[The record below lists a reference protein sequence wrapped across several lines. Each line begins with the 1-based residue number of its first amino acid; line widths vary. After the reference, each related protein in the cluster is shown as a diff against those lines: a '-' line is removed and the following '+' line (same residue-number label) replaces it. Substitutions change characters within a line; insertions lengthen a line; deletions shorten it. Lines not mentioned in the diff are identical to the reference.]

1 MAEQYTKVDRLGSKS
16 YYKDPAK
23 TIRHREDGPAVE
35 DVDGHKEWW
44 VNGVLHRLDGPALEY
59 VNGHKEWWVNGNRH
73 RLNGPAVEYTSGY
86 QLWYVDDIFIF
97 AVDMDSKITSR
108 M

>member
-35 DVDGHKEWW
+35 WAHGDKVWYL
-44 VNGVLHRLDGPALEY
+44 NGAKHRIDGPVIEY
-59 VNGHKEWWVNGNRH
+59 ADGVK
-73 RLNGPAVEYTSGY
+73 S
-86 QLWYVDDIFIF
+86 WYVDSIFIF
-97 AVDMDSKITSR
+97 SVDTKGNILSR
-108 M
+108 MR

>member
-1 MAEQYTKVDRLGSKS
+1 MMTIDKNGTKKWYLDGKLHK
-16 YYKDPAK
+16 
-23 TIRHREDGPAVE
+23 ENGPAVE
-35 DVDGHKEWW
+35 YEYDKKIWYL
-44 VNGVLHRLDGPALEY
+44 NGKKHRLD
-59 VNGHKEWWVNGNRH
+59 
-73 RLNGPAVEYTSGY
+73 GPAVEYTSGY